1 MTPVRKYNP
10 TDPLTYISKKPLIV
24 DGSKFYSFLSKEK
37 EISKHLEDMTSFDGA
52 KTLLYVGEPRK
63 MEVLHPVEFYNGTQE
78 NLLIVSSIKERHPCA
93 SVVCSIIKSLNMQGI
108 NVEIWSPSNNKLA
121 WLINKNIQSR
131 SNRVI
136 NDTEYICEQIHTIKT
151 KIDRRKED
159 SRYIILLG
167 WEALK
172 MDIDY
177 LSRTSNSYID
187 DDDDDDLPNLPP
199 LPMGKSTLDMILD
212 GDITQEEADKLNDN
226 QFESSSIIDI
236 MPTANVADI
245 KLSDVPNELSVLL
258 QDGSRFGYHFIVV
271 FESASDARKVRLS
284 SDYFK
289 HKILFRMPRADAVNF
304 VSNTVAKYVEQLDSP
319 CFRYAN
325 GLETLA
331 YRPYLHKE
339 LTWDSWVV
347 NDNGVAERV
356 FEDEEDYLL

>member
-1 MTPVRKYNP
+1 
-10 TDPLTYISKKPLIV
+10 
-24 DGSKFYSFLSKEK
+24 
-37 EISKHLEDMTSFDGA
+37 
-52 KTLLYVGEPRK
+52 
-63 MEVLHPVEFYNGTQE
+63 
-78 NLLIVSSIKERHPCA
+78 
-93 SVVCSIIKSLNMQGI
+93 MQGI